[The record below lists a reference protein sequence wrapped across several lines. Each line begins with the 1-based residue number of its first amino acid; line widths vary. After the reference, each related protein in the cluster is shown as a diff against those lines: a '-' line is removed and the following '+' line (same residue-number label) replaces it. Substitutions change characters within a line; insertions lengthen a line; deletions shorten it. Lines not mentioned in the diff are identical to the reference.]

1 MNYKFGW
8 FSIAESF
15 QAIPQKI
22 EISEFANIANLNTDL
37 KQVISFA
44 KLSEREKHLLQRC
57 PAPSTSELLKLRHS
71 NNYKQAKERL
81 KPNLSVIYPAGIF
94 NHSKELNSII
104 SLSGF
109 CAIDID
115 IHEKNEPLRYE
126 IKDILSR
133 IPCVKL
139 ISNSIGFGVWC
150 LVQFEF
156 DTNPLQVQDIK
167 KIDLKSLFKEVYSVF
182 ISICSEHSIDVSLID
197 RQAEKATQARFIADC
212 VSMNFETTPLQIELD
227 KFIIS
232 EPQYNY
238 LPPAP
243 RDTSNL
249 FIDILEKISHLD
261 LIHTNHTWNN
271 FAAFLKGC
279 LGENG
284 RYYFHKI
291 SSNNIKYSPEASEK
305 KFNQVKPFHAKNP
318 LNVLISYIPQHLF
331 NLKDYLNEKNR
342 AK

>member
-1 MNYKFGW
+1 MFKLGW

-22 EISEFANIANLNTDL
+22 EINEFAAIANLNTDL

-44 KLSEREKHLLQRC
+44 KLSEREKHLLQSC
-57 PAPSTSELLKLRHS
+57 PAPSASELLKLRHS
-71 NNYKQAKERL
+71 KNYKQAKERL

-94 NHSKELNSII
+94 NHSKELNSIV

-156 DTNPLQVQDIK
+156 DKPLTDIK
-167 KIDLKSLFKEVYSVF
+167 KIDLKSLFKQIYSVF
-182 ISICSEHSIDVSLID
+182 ISICSEYSIDVSLID

-227 KFIIS
+227 SVKLELITQVQKYDYQPTETETEKFIRVLDAVI
-232 EPQYNY
+232 
-238 LPPAP
+238 LHK
-243 RDTSNL
+243 
-249 FIDILEKISHLD
+249 IDMIQE
-261 LIHTNHTWNN
+261 NGTWAK
-271 FAAFLKGC
+271 FAALLKSV
-279 LGENG
+279 LNEFG
-284 RYYFHKI
+284 RYYFHTI
-291 SSNNIKYSPEASEK
+291 SGFNTKYNYSESERK
-305 KFNQVKPFHAKNP
+305 YTQVKPFKANNP
-318 LNVLISYIPQHLF
+318 LNYLISLVPNQYRLTE
-331 NLKDYLNEKNR
+331 LMK
-342 AK
+342 

>member
-1 MNYKFGW
+1 MNYKLGW

-22 EISEFANIANLNTDL
+22 EINEFAKIANLNTDL
-37 KQVISFA
+37 KKVISFA
-44 KLSEREKHLLQRC
+44 NLSEREKHLLQSC
-57 PAPSTSELLKLRHS
+57 PAPSASKLLKLRHS

-133 IPCVKL
+133 ISCVKL

-156 DTNPLQVQDIK
+156 DKELTDIK
-167 KIDLKSLFKEVYSVF
+167 KIDLKSVFKEVYSVF
-182 ISICSEHSIDVSLID
+182 ISICSEYSIDASLID

-249 FIDILEKISHLD
+249 FIEILENISHLD
-261 LIHTNHTWNN
+261 IIQTNATWNN
-271 FAAFLKGC
+271 FAALLKGS

-305 KFNQVKPFHAKNP
+305 KFNQVKPFNAKNP